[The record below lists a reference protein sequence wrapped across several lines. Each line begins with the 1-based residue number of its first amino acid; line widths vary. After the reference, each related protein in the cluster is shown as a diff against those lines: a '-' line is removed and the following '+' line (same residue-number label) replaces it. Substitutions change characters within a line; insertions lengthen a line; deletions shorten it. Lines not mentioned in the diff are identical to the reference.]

1 MNVEGRGYT
10 VRETDWVSQHVQPP
24 SKSIITATKL
34 VRTISFVNLN
44 NLSWVERMVGKGNI
58 VYFINIKII
67 IKNFH
72 STSRKVSIPSDLQK
86 RPWK

>member
-1 MNVEGRGYT
+1 MNIERRGYT
-10 VRETDWVSQHVQPP
+10 VRETDWVSQHAQPP

-44 NLSWVERMVGKGNI
+44 NMSWIERMVGKGNI
-58 VYFINIKII
+58 YFRNIKVI
-67 IKNFH
+67 IKNFY
-72 STSRKVSIPSDLQK
+72 STSRKVTILMDLQK